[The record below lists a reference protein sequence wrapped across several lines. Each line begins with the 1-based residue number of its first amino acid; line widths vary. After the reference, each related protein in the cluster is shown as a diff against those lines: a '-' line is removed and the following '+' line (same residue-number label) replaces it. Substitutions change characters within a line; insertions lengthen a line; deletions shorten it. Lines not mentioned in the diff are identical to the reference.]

1 MLLLA
6 LLGFTN
12 VSHSLPLN
20 DKFLHLTC
28 FCIATGVFYF
38 IFDVEE
44 DARRIWFWRHAN
56 LIFTAVVCFFFG
68 GFVSEIVQSMLPHKH
83 FDFGDV
89 AANVVGSTI
98 GLYTSYHIEKH
109 YRSRREIARLYRP
122 LNTDDTLD
130 PEDYSDDEG
139 GPSGTQ
145 LLPLFN
151 PQPAASLAKA
161 PLPLRAKTLK
171 ADRLADVWDEHEE
184 LFGIGDDSEFEDA
197 PATGPPSRENRS
209 PQSDPVPTITITRS

>member
-1 MLLLA
+1 LL
-6 LLGFTN
+6 
-12 VSHSLPLN
+12 
-20 DKFLHLTC
+20 
-28 FCIATGVFYF
+28 
-38 IFDVEE
+38 
-44 DARRIWFWRHAN
+44 
-56 LIFTAVVCFFFG
+56 
-68 GFVSEIVQSMLPHKH
+68 Q
-83 FDFGDV
+83 
-89 AANVVGSTI
+89 
-98 GLYTSYHIEKH
+98 
-109 YRSRREIARLYRP
+109 IARLYRP

-139 GPSGTQ
+139 GPSSTQ